1 MQWVPLLCPCTRL
14 DVTTD
19 HIPCHPLGA
28 AWSSCCLCDVPCQ
41 CCASVVLV
49 QLWGASL
56 PLCSIMI
63 SFHADCVCVCVCVCK
78 TKLSRTAV
86 LGIMA
91 SRFGWQ
97 PPYYNAPLHQI
108 YMYIYCLVALK
119 CAYFPALGS
128 SQQHW
133 INNIEML
140 LTGDSVS
147 VVWLLSA
154 GTNERSCV
162 FCLSLLSRGSGAR
175 CRAEEP

>member
-1 MQWVPLLCPCTRL
+1 MSPPSLSMYSFRRDYWSYSLPSIGGCVELVLSLRCPVPML
-14 DVTTD
+14 
-19 HIPCHPLGA
+19 
-28 AWSSCCLCDVPCQ
+28 CQ
-41 CCASVVLV
+41 CCACAAM
-49 QLWGASL
+49 GASL

-63 SFHADCVCVCVCVCK
+63 SFHADCVCVCVCK
-78 TKLSRTAV
+78 TKLPRTAV

-91 SRFGWQ
+91 SRLGWQ